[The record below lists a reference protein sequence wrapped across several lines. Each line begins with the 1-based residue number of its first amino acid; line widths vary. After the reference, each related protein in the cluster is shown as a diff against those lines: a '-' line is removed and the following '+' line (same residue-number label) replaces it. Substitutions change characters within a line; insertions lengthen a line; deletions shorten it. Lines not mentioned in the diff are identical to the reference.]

1 MENCNLEEIVEY
13 IEVIEF
19 TLNTD
24 NSVEKYAVE
33 ALYVNEVYSVKKVIA
48 LPCTPTFIIGIMN
61 FRGKIISVIDIRN
74 FLGFSA
80 KKIDGDRVRRV
91 IVIKMEELEV
101 GVAVDSILGCN
112 RIPLAEIQKSL
123 LTITNLK
130 VDYFKGVT
138 REMSIVLNI
147 KNIIEDEKIIV
158 NEEVI

>member
-13 IEVIEF
+13 MEVIEF
-19 TLNTD
+19 ALNTD

-33 ALYVNEVYSVKKVIA
+33 VLYVNEVYSVKKVAA
-48 LPCTPTFIIGIMN
+48 LPCTPPFIIGIMN

-74 FLGFSA
+74 FLGFSV
-80 KKIDGDRVRRV
+80 KKVDRDTVKKV
-91 IVIKMEELEV
+91 IVIKVEEMEV

-112 RIPLAEIQKSL
+112 KIPLAEIQKNL
-123 LTITNLK
+123 FTITNIK
-130 VDYFKGVT
+130 ADCFKGVT

-158 NEEVI
+158 DEAVI

>member
-33 ALYVNEVYSVKKVIA
+33 VLYVNEVYSVKKVTA
-48 LPCTPTFIIGIMN
+48 LPCTPPFIIGIMN

-74 FLGFSA
+74 FLGFSV
-80 KKIDGDRVRRV
+80 KKIDGDRVRKV
-91 IVIKMEELEV
+91 IVIKVEELEV

-112 RIPLAEIQKSL
+112 KIPLTEIQKKL

-147 KNIIEDEKIIV
+147 KNIMEDEKIIV